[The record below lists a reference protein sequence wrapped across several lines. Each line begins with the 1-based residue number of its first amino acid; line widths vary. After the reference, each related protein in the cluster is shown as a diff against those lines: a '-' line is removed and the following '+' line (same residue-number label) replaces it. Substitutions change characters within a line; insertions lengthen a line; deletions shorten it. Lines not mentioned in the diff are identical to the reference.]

1 MSSSQL
7 LNPLGGTGASSK
19 QEGIPSIRQSSFHVE
34 SVFPADFETT
44 GHGEKRELCG
54 SFFTFGC
61 LEAHLHVGLEAPEGI
76 VYQQDLSGNPLDHLA
91 YFERRKYSCKRQACP
106 LDWKDWASR
115 ETSRAMRRLLA
126 FKLKG
131 RNLKPIHV
139 MVSVPH
145 ADYLL
150 TLSEMRSKV
159 YKMLKRVHLLGG
171 MCIYHSKRWSDGVP
185 YFSPHFHILG
195 YGWLTDTRKNYVA
208 SGYVVKNLRVR
219 KTVAGTIWYQL
230 SHAGYHEKHHTVTW
244 FGCLSYNKLKL
255 PKEDEKEKEHIC
267 PFCKS
272 ALRQLVWM
280 GEDPHG
286 LPDQDG
292 FCGYGD
298 AQGWIYADVL
308 RKARGGFG

>member
-1 MSSSQL
+1 MSRR
-7 LNPLGGTGASSK
+7 LNPQRELGNSPK
-19 QEGIPSIRQSSFHVE
+19 LEGMLPIRQSSFQG
-34 SVFPADFETT
+34 SIFPADFETT

-61 LEAHLHVGLEAPEGI
+61 LEVHLHKGLEAPEGI
-76 VYQQDLSGNPLDHLA
+76 SYQRSLLGKPLDHLA

-106 LDWKDWASR
+106 EDWKDWASR
-115 ETSRAMRRLLA
+115 ETSRAARRLKA

-131 RNLKPIHV
+131 RNLKPIHI
-139 MVSVPH
+139 MVSIPH

-150 TLSEMRSKV
+150 NLSEMRVKV
-159 YKMLKRVHLLGG
+159 YKSLKKLSILGG
-171 MCIYHSKRWSDGVP
+171 MCIYHPKRWKEDLP
-185 YFSPHFHILG
+185 YFSPHFHIIG
-195 YGWLTDTRKNYVA
+195 YGWLGDTHRNYLA

-219 KTVAGTIWYQL
+219 KSVGGTIWYQL
-230 SHAGYHEKHHTVTW
+230 SHAGVHEKHHTVTW

-255 PKEDEKEKEHIC
+255 PKENERVKEHSC

-272 ALRQLVWM
+272 ALRQLVWL
-280 GEDPHG
+280 GEGSHG

-292 FCGYGD
+292 FCGYGE

-308 RKARGGFG
+308 RKSKGGMKDEM